1 MQIDSI
7 KSAIIKVLKRHPI
20 SRASIFGSFA
30 RNEANKDSD
39 IDLLIESNKP
49 ITLFDILSLEKELSE
64 VTSRKIDIVEFS
76 AIKSSIRENILKEA
90 IPVL

>member
-7 KSAIIKVLKRHPI
+7 KSAIIKVLKRYPI